1 MRLRRHVASP
11 LGPLTV
17 AAEDGHIV
25 SLGFGAGAA
34 EAERD
39 DPLLAEAAR
48 QLDAYFARRLRAFD
62 LPLLPRGSAFH
73 RAVWD
78 AMLRIPYGDARSYG
92 VLAEETGGVARAVGI
107 ACGSNPIAIVIPCH
121 RVIGAGGRMVGYSG
135 GKGVKTKSWLLVHEG
150 WRPPREDPAQL
161 PLFGSSP

>member
-1 MRLRRHVASP
+1 MRARRHIGSP
-11 LGPLTV
+11 LGLLTV

-25 SLGFGAGAA
+25 GLGFGAVAA
-34 EAERD
+34 EERRD
-39 DPLLAEAAR
+39 DPLLVEAGR

-62 LPLLPRGSAFH
+62 LPLLPQGSAFH

-78 AMLRIPYGDARSYG
+78 AMLRIPYGEARSYG
-92 VLAEETGGVARAVGI
+92 ALAAETGGVARAVGI

-161 PLFGSSP
+161 ALFGGSA